1 LKIFVLYKIFT
12 ASDFVYDLKKNI
24 FKCKHSLQLF
34 LTEFDFLAIS
44 KEVLEL
50 LSNDISIDIVI
61 SSINQRKSLR
71 MVNLFNRI
79 VQSGGSVYWNED
91 ADLYQN
97 EVHFMIL
104 DKTFVINKSDYY
116 AGESPE
122 EKIKYLTN
130 LFDGFRLNAEE
141 IKLKTGEIS
150 IKLEADQTFVTKNNY
165 VNIIWK
171 VENAHKVTIN
181 KIGDDDLEHQGEM
194 ELLIK
199 EDTILRL
206 EAENRENKLSKQ
218 LIIKVLKSSS
228 VEISV
233 EALDDEIGE
242 YLMLKGSGSEK
253 DNYYAFNMQKIRI
266 SWCIE
271 TMGNF
276 SESILG
282 QLPLEGEHEFF
293 LTHKTNFRFNYESIY
308 GTQKNSIVIIPVT
321 EKKEEL
327 EDQQKES
334 PSKFSLVKVFSKFRK
349 KLRG

>member
-1 LKIFVLYKIFT
+1 
-12 ASDFVYDLKKNI
+12 
-24 FKCKHSLQLF
+24 
-34 LTEFDFLAIS
+34 
-44 KEVLEL
+44 
-50 LSNDISIDIVI
+50 
-61 SSINQRKSLR
+61 
-71 MVNLFNRI
+71 
-79 VQSGGSVYWNED
+79 
-91 ADLYQN
+91 
-97 EVHFMIL
+97 MIL

-218 LIIKVLKSSS
+218 LIIKVIQSIKI
-228 VEISV
+228 IS
-233 EALDDEIGE
+233 LYKKTIISL
-242 YLMLKGSGSEK
+242 YKKTIISLYK
-253 DNYYAFNMQKIRI
+253 NMSR
-266 SWCIE
+266 
-271 TMGNF
+271 
-276 SESILG
+276 
-282 QLPLEGEHEFF
+282 
-293 LTHKTNFRFNYESIY
+293 
-308 GTQKNSIVIIPVT
+308 
-321 EKKEEL
+321 
-327 EDQQKES
+327 
-334 PSKFSLVKVFSKFRK
+334 SLSY
-349 KLRG
+349 